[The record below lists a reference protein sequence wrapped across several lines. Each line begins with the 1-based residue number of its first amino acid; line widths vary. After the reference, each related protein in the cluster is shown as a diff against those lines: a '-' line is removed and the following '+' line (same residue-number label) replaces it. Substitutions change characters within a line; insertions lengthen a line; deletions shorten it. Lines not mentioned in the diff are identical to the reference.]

1 MEIESESLMW
11 LRTRCELSF
20 EIETPT
26 PFVFMLRPRSSVS
39 QWVMREVYDVK
50 PRIQVIEAMDSF
62 GNLCQRMVAPE
73 GEFRVKTS
81 SLVATAEKYDVDR
94 KAKFIEVPD
103 LPNEILTYLLPS
115 RYCEADRHNTL
126 AMEIVNNT
134 RPGYRQVEA
143 IVEWIREYVD
153 FVPGS
158 STYPVS
164 AVEVVERRYG
174 VCRDLAHVGVSLCR
188 SLCIPARLVVGYL
201 HGLEPMDIHAWF
213 EAYIGGRWFT
223 FDPTQDDL
231 VGARIAIAYGRD
243 AADVAICNQYGPAVD
258 PTNMFVEVTI
268 DKSESMS
275 GMN

>member
-1 MEIESESLMW
+1 MW

-50 PRIQVIEAMDSF
+50 PRIQVTEAMDSF
-62 GNLCQRMVAPE
+62 GNLCQRMIAPK
-73 GEFRVKTS
+73 GKFRVKTS
-81 SLVATAEKYDVDR
+81 SLVMTAEHSDIDR
-94 KAKFIEVPD
+94 TAEFVEIPELPD
-103 LPNEILTYLLPS
+103 EILTYLLPS
-115 RYCEADRHNTL
+115 RYCEADRHNVL
-126 AMEIVNNT
+126 AMEVVNEAM
-134 RPGYRQVEA
+134 PGYPQVEA
-143 IVEWIREYVD
+143 IVDWIRDYVE
-153 FVPGS
+153 FIPGS
-158 STYPVS
+158 STFPVS
-164 AVEVVERRYG
+164 AVEVVDRRYG

-201 HGLEPMDIHAWF
+201 HGLKPMDIHAWF

-223 FDPTQDDL
+223 FDPTQKNL

-258 PTNMFVEVTI
+258 PIDMFVDVAI
-268 DKSESMS
+268 DKSEGVS
-275 GMN
+275 GVD